1 MKNRYALALASGT
14 LAVLFS
20 AQTLQAQ
27 ELTTEKDRNS
37 YMIGMNFGNQLKNI
51 EDEVDLNVVISGLQD
66 SFGGKETKLTNEE
79 AQQISNEF
87 RAKLQEKQQE
97 RVAKM
102 GAENK
107 AKGDEFLAAN
117 KDKPG
122 VKVTD
127 SGLQYQV
134 VREGNGP
141 KPKENDRVKVH
152 YLGTLI
158 DGTTFDSSYERQT
171 PAEFPLNGVIKGWTE
186 GLQLM
191 SVGSK
196 YKLFIPG
203 ELAYG
208 ADGQGP
214 IPPNSTLVF
223 EVELLEILN

>member
-1 MKNRYALALASGT
+1 MKNRLALAIASGT
-14 LAVLFS
+14 LAVLMS
-20 AQTLQAQ
+20 APALQAQ

-51 EDEVDLNVVISGLQD
+51 EDEVDLQVVMQGLQD

-79 AQQISNEF
+79 AQQISNDF
-87 RAKLQEKQQE
+87 RAKLQEIQQQK
-97 RVAKM
+97 VAKM
-102 GAENK
+102 GEENK
-107 AKGDEFLAAN
+107 AKGAEFLAAN
-117 KDKPG
+117 QDKPG
-122 VKVTD
+122 VKATD

-134 VREGNGP
+134 IREGNGP

-158 DGTTFDSSYERQT
+158 DGTKFDSSYDREQ

-208 ADGQGP
+208 PEGSGP
-214 IPPNSTLVF
+214 IPPNSTLIF

>member
-51 EDEVDLNVVISGLQD
+51 EDEVDLDVVISGLQD

-127 SGLQYQV
+127 PGLQYQV